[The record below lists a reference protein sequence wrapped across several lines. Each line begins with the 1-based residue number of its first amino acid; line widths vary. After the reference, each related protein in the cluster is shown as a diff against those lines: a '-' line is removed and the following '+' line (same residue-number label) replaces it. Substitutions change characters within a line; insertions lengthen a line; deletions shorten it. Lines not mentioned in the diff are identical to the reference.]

1 MTDRRDVV
9 RVYVCVFVCVCLMVC
24 QCVSLCVS
32 PSLEVL
38 DAIRRG
44 RDVESPHVLVHL
56 REALL
61 DVVLSAALPHCGEA
75 ETL

>member
-1 MTDRRDVV
+1 
-9 RVYVCVFVCVCLMVC
+9 MVC
-24 QCVSLCVS
+24 QCVSVS
-32 PSLEVL
+32 VSRALEVL

-44 RDVESPHVLVHL
+44 RDVESPHVLMHL

-61 DVVLSAALPHCGEA
+61 DVVLSAALSHCGEA